1 MSKEKINGVLNDT
14 FKLPTAVQLRKYV
27 KDKRHIWTDFDRA
40 VAPSVLLLDD
50 VITLHSSVE
59 TLKEFYQ
66 TEENALKAKEAAQKR
81 IECLDDI
88 LVALKK
94 SSFDYNVALMS
105 PPDML
110 DENGLPIRVNAEKRI
125 AEDREVLLE
134 FIKLIDKYKYKK

>member
-1 MSKEKINGVLNDT
+1 MSKEKKNGVLKEK

-27 KDKRHIWTDFDRA
+27 KDKRHVWTDFDRA
-40 VAPSVLLLDD
+40 VAPSVLLFDD

-88 LVALKK
+88 IVALKK

-110 DENGLPIRVNAEKRI
+110 DANGIPIRVSAEKRI
-125 AEDREVLLE
+125 TKDREVLLE
-134 FIKLIDKYKYKK
+134 FVQLIDKYKYKQ